1 MKATALLALC
11 LFLIAAPAGAADDCE
26 ALLADDDKLMALDKA
41 VHQANGGQQSMLTM
55 REDILPTLLLGGTSY
70 EAKDALFLY
79 DLSLASGWR
88 FLNLVHL
95 NLFFDW
101 PIDTIAE
108 CIEQDAVTHH
118 PDRAAAISLLRETL
132 R

>member
-1 MKATALLALC
+1 MKSTALLTLC
-11 LFLIAAPAGAADDCE
+11 LFLTAAPAGAAECE

-41 VHQANGGQQSMLTM
+41 VHKANGGQQSMLTP
-55 REDILPTLLLGGTSY
+55 REDILPTLLLGGGAY

-95 NLFFDW
+95 NLFFNW

-118 PDRAAAISLLRETL
+118 PERAAAIILLRETL